1 MNKKKKIMVA
11 VVSILVAALILTGVV
26 TVYLWQR
33 KNKQTAQ
40 VQSVERLNQRGF
52 EGEVTSYGM
61 VTNDYYQDVFLMDGQ
76 TVLEVY
82 VKEGQEVKTGDKLM
96 AYDMTLS
103 SLKLEMQELEIQT
116 IDNKITLAKRELE
129 RLKKETP
136 IPEQSRDPKTD
147 QNSDSE
153 NDGEEDPTYDT
164 EEDPADSRETGDAMD
179 VPKGHTAAELATA
192 IKAKEKELRDLDL
205 EKRRAQ
211 LTLDQM
217 KKVAADGVVLATV
230 DGVVKTVGDKNNP
243 PTDGTAFLTV
253 SGSEGLY
260 VTGYLSEFQ
269 LQSVEIGQVVYA
281 NSWDTGASFVA
292 TIQEISLYPG
302 DGSNS
307 YGSGNPN
314 VSYYP
319 YIAYIAD
326 TEGLKNGMYVELTMN
341 ARYSDE
347 NLTAIYLE
355 KAYVREEDGRSY
367 VLKADENG
375 RLVKQYVETGR
386 KLWGRAIEIKS
397 GLTLEDRIA
406 FPYGK
411 TAREG
416 VKVKDQSDDSDG
428 YIDDIMYH

>member
-26 TVYLWQR
+26 TAYLWQR

-40 VQSVERLNQRGF
+40 VQSVERLNQRGY

-217 KKVAADGVVLATV
+217 KKVADGVVLATV

-292 TIQEISLYPG
+292 TIQEISLYPS

-386 KLWGRAIEIKS
+386 TLWGRAIEIKS

-416 VKVKDQSDDSDG
+416 VKVQDQSDDSDG

>member
-40 VQSVERLNQRGF
+40 VQSVERLNQRGY
-52 EGEVTSYGM
+52 EGVTSYGM

-281 NSWDTGASFVA
+281 NSWDTGASFEA

-386 KLWGRAIEIKS
+386 TLWGRAIEIKS

>member
-1 MNKKKKIMVA
+1 MNKKKKIIVA
-11 VVSILVAALILTGVV
+11 VVSILVAAVILAGVI
-26 TVYLWQR
+26 TAYLWHR
-33 KNKQTAQ
+33 KNTQTAQ
-40 VQSVERLNQRGF
+40 VQPVESLNQGYY
-52 EGEVTSYGM
+52 EDEVTSYGM
-61 VTNDYYQDVFLMDGQ
+61 VTNDNYQDVFLMDGQ

-82 VKEGQEVKTGDKLM
+82 VKEGQEVRTGDKLM
-96 AYDMTLS
+96 AYDMTLT

-116 IDNKITLAKRELE
+116 IDNKITLARRELE

-136 IPEQSRDPKTD
+136 IPEQSIDPKTD
-147 QNSDSE
+147 PDADYDITEDSE
-153 NDGEEDPTYDT
+153 F
-164 EEDPADSRETGDAMD
+164 
-179 VPKGHTAAELATA
+179 AAA
-192 IKAKEKELRDLDL
+192 IKTKEKELRDLDL

-217 KKVAADGVVLATV
+217 KKVTADGVVLATI

-243 PTDGTAFLTV
+243 PADGSAFLTV

-281 NSWDTGASFVA
+281 NSWDTGASFEA

-326 TEGLKNGMYVELTMN
+326 TEGLKNGMYVELTMS
-341 ARYSDE
+341 ARYSEE
-347 NLTAIYLE
+347 NSTAIYLE

-367 VLKADENG
+367 VLKADENN

-386 KLWGRAIEIKS
+386 TLWGSTIEIKS
-397 GLTLEDRIA
+397 GLAPEDRIA

-416 VKVKDQSDDSDG
+416 VKVEDLFNGNDSFIDDG
-428 YIDDIMYH
+428 YIDNVLYH